1 MITFGFYR
9 RDHVRILRW
18 PNASVTTQDALIL
31 STTVEHRKYPAG
43 DRAALGSGSKSGLLT
58 SAVGHP
64 LTYCGAVTSFL
75 RTAGFRRS
83 EKQPIH
89 QITGARRGVRDDVNS
104 RTRRYLASMGVRTV
118 CFLLAVVTEG
128 WLRWVMIAAAVVL
141 PYVSVVFANAGREG
155 IQSMP
160 VMAPETDRKAIDG
173 PARP

>member
-1 MITFGFYR
+1 M
-9 RDHVRILRW
+9 
-18 PNASVTTQDALIL
+18 
-31 STTVEHRKYPAG
+31 
-43 DRAALGSGSKSGLLT
+43 
-58 SAVGHP
+58 
-64 LTYCGAVTSFL
+64 TSFL

-83 EKQPIH
+83 EQQPVH

-118 CFLLAVVTEG
+118 CFLLAVVTDG
-128 WLRWVMIAAAVVL
+128 WLRWVMIAAALVL

-160 VMAPETDRKAIDG
+160 AMASETDRKAIDG